1 MDKFTDRDIKQLGKF
16 SVNYRETN
24 DNLTNLFKYKAIKKI
39 PYIFVIFVIIF
50 LILVCGSLID
60 MPPTY
65 KYILDKFINLI
76 TGIIIAISGV
86 YLWSIRSEYHMIIQ
100 DVVDQY
106 NKIYD
111 NENLKREIDNIN
123 QE

>member
-1 MDKFTDRDIKQLGKF
+1 MDKFTERDIKQLGKY

-39 PYIFVIFVIIF
+39 PYIFIIFVIIF
-50 LILVCGSLID
+50 LILVYISLIE
-60 MPPTY
+60 MPLTY

-76 TGIIIAISGV
+76 TGIIIAITGV
-86 YLWSIRSEYHMIIQ
+86 YLWSIRAEYHMIIQ

>member
-50 LILVCGSLID
+50 LILVCVSLID